1 MKMSYSEAHM
11 KILLT
16 GGTGFFGGVI
26 KGHLQQ
32 SGFDYVN
39 LDRINDL
46 QDEAAGKMALVD
58 IRDAAAVDATF
69 QKFGP
74 FDAVLHVAAE
84 LAHEAHDKQGLWNSN
99 VEGSRNVADSCK
111 RHGVKKLIFTSTN
124 CLWGKPLNR
133 PVVENDPACPV
144 EIYGKSKL
152 KAEEI
157 LLGYRSDMD
166 VIIFRSP
173 TIIAPGRLG
182 LLGILFDFIAE
193 GRRLPVVSRKN
204 KPYQFICADDY
215 AQAILLAIDHEGSDI
230 FNVGSHNATSL
241 EDSYRYVIEHA
252 HSKSKIY
259 HLPEFPTL
267 PIMRL
272 CHILK
277 ISPLGP
283 YQYNMI
289 AEGFVFDTS
298 HVESTLNWHPTKTNG
313 EILYAAYDFYVKHKQ
328 ELEDNAHSLPAH
340 RRKSRMGIIRFLKW
354 FSYLVCSTALV

>member
-1 MKMSYSEAHM
+1 MKLSYAETDM

-16 GGTGFFGGVI
+16 GGTGFFGSVM
-26 KGHLQQ
+26 KGHLLQA
-32 SGFDYVN
+32 GFDYVN
-39 LDRINDL
+39 LDRLNEP

-58 IRDAAAVDATF
+58 LRDAPAVEAAF

-74 FDAVLHVAAE
+74 FDAVLHFAAE
-84 LAHEAHDKQGLWNSN
+84 LAHEAEDKQGLWNSN
-99 VEGSRNVADSCK
+99 VEGSRNVADSCR

-133 PVVENDPACPV
+133 PVVENDPTCPV

-152 KAEEI
+152 AAEEV

-173 TIIAPGRLG
+173 TILAPGRIG

-193 GRRLPVVSRKN
+193 GRRLPVVGRKN
-204 KPYQFICADDY
+204 KPYQFIYADDY
-215 AQAILLAIDHEGSDI
+215 AQAMLLAIAHKGSDI

-241 EDSYRYVIEHA
+241 EESYRYVIEHA
-252 HSKSKIY
+252 HSTSKIY

-267 PIMRL
+267 PVMRF

-283 YQYNMI
+283 YQYGMI
-289 AEGFVFDTS
+289 AEEFVFDTS
-298 HVESTLNWHPTKTNG
+298 HVEKTLNWQPTKTNG
-313 EILYAAYDFYVKHKQ
+313 EILFAAYDFYVKNKKM
-328 ELEDNAHSLPAH
+328 LEETAASLPAH
-340 RRKSRMGIIRFLKW
+340 RRKSRMGVIRILKW
-354 FSYLVCSTALV
+354 IS

>member
-1 MKMSYSEAHM
+1 M

-16 GGTGFFGGVI
+16 GGTGFFGGVL
-26 KGHLQQ
+26 KVHLQQ
-32 SGFDYVN
+32 AGFDYVN
-39 LDRINDL
+39 LDRINDP
-46 QDEAAGKMALVD
+46 QDAAAGKMALVD
-58 IRDAAAVDATF
+58 LRDAAAVETAF

-84 LAHEAHDKQGLWNSN
+84 LAHEAEDKQALWNSN
-99 VEGSRNVADSCK
+99 VEGSRNTADSCK

-133 PVVENDPACPV
+133 PVVESDPTCPV

-152 KAEEI
+152 KAEEV

-173 TIIAPGRLG
+173 TIIAPGRVG

-193 GRRLPVVSRKN
+193 GRRLPVVGRKN
-204 KPYQFICADDY
+204 KPYQFIYADDY
-215 AQAILLAIDHEGSDI
+215 AQAILLAIVHKGSDI

-241 EDSYRYVIEHA
+241 EESYRYVIEHA
-252 HSKSKIY
+252 HSTSKIY

-267 PIMRL
+267 PVMRL

-283 YQYNMI
+283 YQYSMI
-289 AEGFVFDTS
+289 AEEFVFDTS
-298 HVESTLNWHPTKTNG
+298 HVEQTLNWHPTKTNG
-313 EILYAAYDFYVKHKQ
+313 EILFAAYDFYVKNKKV
-328 ELEDNAHSLPAH
+328 LEETADSLPAH
-340 RRKSRMGIIRFLKW
+340 RRKSRMGVIRILKW
-354 FSYLVCSTALV
+354 IS

>member
-1 MKMSYSEAHM
+1 M

-16 GGTGFFGGVI
+16 GGTGFFGSVL
-26 KGHLQQ
+26 KGHLEKI
-32 SGFDYVN
+32 GIEYVN
-39 LDRINDL
+39 LDRLNDP
-46 QDEAAGKMALVD
+46 QDEAKGKMALVD
-58 IRDAAAVDATF
+58 LRDAAAVEGTF

-84 LAHEAHDKQGLWNSN
+84 LAHEAQDKQGLWLSN
-99 VEGSRNVADSCK
+99 VEGTRNVADSCK

-133 PVVENDPACPV
+133 PVVENDPPFPV
-144 EIYGKSKL
+144 EVYGKSKL
-152 KAEEI
+152 AAEEL
-157 LLGYRSDMD
+157 LLGYRDAID

-173 TIIAPGRLG
+173 TIIAPGRVG

-193 GRRLPVVSRKN
+193 GRKLPVVGRGN
-204 KPYQFICADDY
+204 KPYQFIYADDY
-215 AQAILLAIDHEGSDI
+215 AQAIIQTISHKGSDI
-230 FNVGSHNATSL
+230 FHVGSHNATSL

-252 HSKSKIY
+252 NSTSKIY

-267 PIMRL
+267 PAMRI

-283 YQYNMI
+283 YQYSMI
-289 AEGFVFDTS
+289 AEEFVFDTS

-313 EILYAAYDFYVKHKQ
+313 EILFAAYDYYVKHKQ
-328 ELEDNAHSLPAH
+328 ELEDTASSLPAH
-340 RRKSRMGIIRFLKW
+340 RRKSRMGVIRILKW
-354 FSYLVCSTALV
+354 IS

>member
-1 MKMSYSEAHM
+1 M

-16 GGTGFFGGVI
+16 GGTGFFGSVL
-26 KGHLQQ
+26 KGHLQKA
-32 SGFDYVN
+32 GFDYIN
-39 LDRINDL
+39 LDRLNDP
-46 QDEAAGKMALVD
+46 QDEVAGKMALVD
-58 IRDAAAVDATF
+58 LREANAVEAAF

-84 LAHEAHDKQGLWNSN
+84 LAHEAQDKKGLWLSN
-99 VEGSRNVADSCK
+99 VEGSRNIADSCR

-133 PVVENDPACPV
+133 PVVENDPPCPV
-144 EIYGKSKL
+144 EVYGKSKL
-152 KAEEI
+152 EAERV

-173 TIIAPGRLG
+173 TIIAPGRIG

-204 KPYQFICADDY
+204 KPYQFIYADDY
-215 AQAILLAIDHEGSDI
+215 AQAIILAIGHKGSDV
-230 FNVGSHNATSL
+230 FHVGSHNATSL
-241 EDSYRYVIEHA
+241 EESYRYVIEHA
-252 HSKSKIY
+252 NSNSKIY

-267 PIMRL
+267 PVMRI

-283 YQYNMI
+283 YQYSMI
-289 AEGFVFDTS
+289 AEEFVFDTS
-298 HVESTLNWHPTKTNG
+298 HVEQTLNWHPTKTNG
-313 EILYAAYDFYVKHKQ
+313 EILFAAYDFYVKHKQ
-328 ELEDNAHSLPAH
+328 ELEETADSLPAH
-340 RRKSRMGIIRFLKW
+340 RRKSRMGVIRILKW
-354 FSYLVCSTALV
+354 IS